1 MHLTVACMHT
11 IYTLKT
17 VSISFVIFIPLLIF
31 VTISIAPHS
40 YTVTVT
46 VNASTRLLVPSR
58 RRPDV
63 KLWQCLTLMREVQ
76 QISTSRDLAVIVCGD
91 FNRLALLG
99 LRVCIAAPERLICQY
114 SPSPCPELSIV
125 LTN

>member
-1 MHLTVACMHT
+1 MHSTVARMHSMHSMRIMRPHELSKDDSYFSHYLNTLT
-11 IYTLKT
+11 ICVT
-17 VSISFVIFIPLLIF
+17 V
-31 VTISIAPHS
+31 SIAPHS

-46 VNASTRLLVPSR
+46 VNASTRLLVPSH

-91 FNRLALLG
+91 FNR
-99 LRVCIAAPERLICQY
+99 
-114 SPSPCPELSIV
+114 
-125 LTN
+125 